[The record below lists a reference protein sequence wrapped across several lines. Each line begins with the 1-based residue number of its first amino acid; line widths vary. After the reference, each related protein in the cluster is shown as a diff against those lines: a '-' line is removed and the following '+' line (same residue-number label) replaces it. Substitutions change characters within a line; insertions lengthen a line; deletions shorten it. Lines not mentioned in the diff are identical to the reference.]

1 MQPVYREISNVFNNQ
16 ILLTLPESIKTER
29 VEVIVIPLYEQKTE
43 QKPDFSKYFGV
54 SNIDKSVIDK
64 HL

>member
-29 VEVIVIPLYEQKTE
+29 VEVIVIPLYEQKTK